1 MLFIALY
8 AINTTAK
15 ACFDDKKLEEQRV
28 SGQASLIYIWSP
40 RMVLSV
46 TQAHLAAE
54 QAAKAGL
61 VFTPVVD
68 GRISSAEWQSAL
80 QQLAS
85 TQQLN
90 AAQAS
95 VLKHSQALCAPALL
109 ERDAYLHFPT
119 AFVLQNQT
127 VHPNKLV
134 GAMPAQFWQQGIAA
148 RIDKTT
154 ANQASASA
162 NFDQCIAPNQFIAL
176 DPKLAGLDDNQQVAL
191 GAYER
196 VSPDGRYILRSF
208 SGSKLTTV
216 SLVELPGPTLPNGQQ
231 VGKQRI
237 YETPLSNEAFPV
249 QGSWRYIVDINGS
262 HYTFRSIVD
271 SQTKA
276 KPLFSG
282 GMTGFYAVA
291 SEVDSLYP
299 TQTTKPIQIRSLSW
313 PNADADG
320 AIQGMGTLSS
330 TTLVVDPVTHRN
342 IANAGAYT
350 GVITHC
356 TDRSS
361 TDGSMYALPMIS
373 VDGTEFAALPQK
385 PVDGVPTMRIL
396 A

>member
-176 DPKLAGLDDNQQVAL
+176 DPKLAGLDDNQQV
-191 GAYER
+191 G
-196 VSPDGRYILRSF
+196 
-208 SGSKLTTV
+208 
-216 SLVELPGPTLPNGQQ
+216 
-231 VGKQRI
+231 
-237 YETPLSNEAFPV
+237 
-249 QGSWRYIVDINGS
+249 
-262 HYTFRSIVD
+262 
-271 SQTKA
+271 TK
-276 KPLFSG
+276 G
-282 GMTGFYAVA
+282 
-291 SEVDSLYP
+291 
-299 TQTTKPIQIRSLSW
+299 
-313 PNADADG
+313 
-320 AIQGMGTLSS
+320 
-330 TTLVVDPVTHRN
+330 
-342 IANAGAYT
+342 
-350 GVITHC
+350 
-356 TDRSS
+356 
-361 TDGSMYALPMIS
+361 
-373 VDGTEFAALPQK
+373 
-385 PVDGVPTMRIL
+385 
-396 A
+396 